1 MERDPFVCQ
10 ALLLAVN
17 AKEMRKDS
25 TNTGIISHAVALSTA
40 IKRFSLLLIHW
51 FFIPAVALSTAIKR
65 FSLLLIH
72 WFFIPSLSLM
82 RLPSREMKFFSNTIP
97 ISKSNEIVTSFMSSS
112 TLHTI
117 YGIPNNKLTHTRI
130 QTPKPNIILSQ

>member
-25 TNTGIISHAVALSTA
+25 TNTGIISH
-40 IKRFSLLLIHW
+40 
-51 FFIPAVALSTAIKR
+51 AVALSTAIKR